1 MAMTTAAE
9 ERRSRRLKRAAAA
22 DGGVGAAETSESGSQ
37 RKRRATGAAV
47 LAPVLHQSA
56 KTGRGEGEEERC
68 YRAQDEEE
76 EEELESKEEGAG
88 RRMQSPKKRIGHSKK
103 SKKEERLESCFVG
116 NPIPEAEAKKLWPER
131 YQRKVRNE
139 KAEDFLALLIEWEK
153 LCEKYNVIGN
163 QVQEE
168 IDSNGLDG
176 EELNDPKVRWKGYG
190 PSDDTWEPVEG
201 LRYIQVGN
209 AVAVPVARALGYALC
224 QALKGSGS
232 PEPLFVLPRKFPA
245 VDRGSSSTP
254 KEAADG
260 A

>member
-76 EEELESKEEGAG
+76 EEEEELESKEEGAG

-103 SKKEERLESCFVG
+103 SKKEERPESCFVG

-176 EELNDPKVRWKGYG
+176 EELNDPK
-190 PSDDTWEPVEG
+190 PVEG